1 MDITR
6 IDADLQAAMKARDAV
21 LADTLRGLKSRIKN
35 EEIAKGG
42 ALDEPALLAIF
53 RSEVKRRKEA
63 AASFEAG
70 GRKELAEKE
79 QAEMEIINKYLPAG
93 PSDADITAAVDAVIV
108 AGSFTAKDFGV
119 AMGQLKKQLPNAD
132 GATLAKI
139 LKEKLA

>member
-6 IDADLQAAMKARDAV
+6 IDADLQAAMKARDGIT
-21 LADTLRGLKSRIKN
+21 ADTLRGLKSRIKN

-42 ALDEPALLAIF
+42 ALDEPVLLAIF

-79 QAEMEIINKYLPAG
+79 QAELEIINKYLPAQA
-93 PSDADITAAVDAVIV
+93 SDADIAAAVDSVI
-108 AGSFTAKDFGV
+108 AASSFTAKDFGA

-132 GATLAKI
+132 GATIAKI